1 MTTGMSTGWVII
13 LVILIVLFLVA
24 GLWAFRTPRH
34 SSTEAKR
41 ELGLI
46 PDAEET
52 EDAGGDA
59 TTGEASGENGVS
71 EATEEDEAPASENT

>member
-52 EDAGGDA
+52 EDAED
-59 TTGEASGENGVS
+59 TTAGEAVGESTVS
-71 EATEEDEAPASENT
+71 EAAGEDEEPDSENT